1 MRKLNFEEIK
11 IISSL
16 GEKMRSERKSLGFTV
31 EDVSKMTGLSQQLI
45 YHFEHGRA
53 NNCVVYLE
61 LRVFYTM
68 CRFYNISKENVQYG
82 IEERFRR
89 WFEDE
94 IY

>member
-16 GEKMRSERKSLGFTV
+16 GEKMRSERKLLGFTV
-31 EDVSKMTGLSQQLI
+31 EDVSKITGLSQQLI

-61 LRVFYTM
+61 LRVFYAM
-68 CRFYNISKENVQYG
+68 CRFHNVSKDNVLYN

-89 WFEDE
+89 WVEDE

>member
-1 MRKLNFEEIK
+1 MRKLNCEEVK
-11 IISSL
+11 IISNL
-16 GEKMRSERKSLGFTV
+16 GKKLRDERRLLGFTV

-53 NNCVVYLE
+53 NNCVVYFE
-61 LRVFYTM
+61 LRVFYAM
-68 CRFYNISKENVQYG
+68 CRFHNVSKENVQYD

-89 WFEDE
+89 WLEDE

>member
-1 MRKLNFEEIK
+1 MRKLNYEEIK

-16 GEKMRSERKSLGFTV
+16 GKKLRDERKLLGFTV

-53 NNCVVYLE
+53 NNCVVYVE
-61 LRVFYTM
+61 LRIFYIM
-68 CRFYNISKENVQYG
+68 CRFYNVSKGNVQYD
-82 IEERFRR
+82 IEERFRK
-89 WFEDE
+89 WLEDE